1 LYLLSLLR
9 RNTAALKL
17 KRPFDREDLS
27 MLLRFNASTL
37 SSNTPRLLLHRSLL
51 LLLTLSLL
59 ASTLAAQSDKSTKW
73 AEAEKLSSEGKRLS
87 AEASRGPKAQASQK
101 FEQALQKFEQAR
113 ELFHSIKEFG
123 WEAHTLE
130 DIGQVYRSM
139 GNQQKALAY
148 LARAL
153 PLFHAAK
160 ELFNEGYT
168 HIRIGDIYDDLGE
181 KQKALAHY
189 MLAAPLFRPDF
200 LYEGEASAYKRIGR
214 VYDDL
219 GDKQEA
225 LANFEKALSLSQGD
239 RDNEAVILSQIGKI
253 YDEIGEKQKALD
265 SLGKAWSLCR
275 AINKRQGEA
284 AILTSLGKI
293 YLDLGQEEKA
303 LGSLEQALLIFQEI
317 KDHQGEAYTLVGLG
331 RVQDVMDL
339 PRKALENYLKALPIF
354 QDIKD
359 RRGEAYTIN
368 NIGKVYFDLGEKQK
382 TLENYLKALSIFQEI
397 KDRPGEALA
406 LSNIGALYRQLGE
419 KQKALDYVTQAL
431 RLNRAI
437 SDRSGE
443 AQTLRGLAISE
454 YEQGKL
460 SEARAN
466 SEASIAII
474 ESLRT
479 KITNQDLRSS
489 YFATVQGYYK
499 FYIEVLMS
507 LHKQRPTGGYDGE
520 ALQAS
525 ERARARV
532 LLETLAEANANIRQ
546 GVDPALVERERSLQK
561 RLDATAKNQQTLLS
575 NPYTKEQANAIA
587 KEIEAL
593 TTELQQVDT
602 QIRQTS
608 PRYAALTQPQP
619 LTLKEIQTQI
629 LDADTLLLEYSLGV
643 ERSYVWAVTP
653 DSITSYE
660 LPKYDEIEA
669 AARLVYS
676 RLTARNRRIDG
687 ETKEQWSARIARLD
701 RELPAVTAA
710 LSRMLLTPVATQLG
724 KKRLVIVADGMLQY
738 IPFAVL
744 PSPQAQGLGNSE
756 TNQSPSLDPQPLIVE
771 HEIVSLP
778 SASTLSVIRREV
790 AGRKPAPKTVV
801 ALADPVFTKNDER
814 VKKGSLAK
822 TNDNAKDA
830 ESVKELELV
839 EAAEDTGVSSEGL
852 YVPRLPGSRKEAEEI
867 VAMVPASERRLALD
881 FEASREVA
889 TSPELSQYRY
899 VHFSTHGF
907 LNSVR
912 PELSGI
918 VFSLVDER
926 GEAQDGFLRAHEVFN
941 LKLPAEVVV
950 LSACQTGIGRE
961 VRGEGLVSLTRG
973 FMYAGAPRVV
983 VSLWSVSELG
993 TAELMVRFY
1002 QEMLKGGKRP
1012 AEALRAA
1019 QVSLMKEKRWQSPF
1033 YWAPFTLQ
1041 GEWR

>member
-1 LYLLSLLR
+1 
-9 RNTAALKL
+9 
-17 KRPFDREDLS
+17 
-27 MLLRFNASTL
+27 MLPKFNASTL
-37 SSNTPRLLLHRSLL
+37 SLNTPSRILHRGLL

-59 ASTLAAQSDKSTKW
+59 ASTLAAQSDKSAKW
-73 AEAEKLSSEGKRLS
+73 TEAEKLSLEGTRLS
-87 AEASRGPKAQASQK
+87 AEASRGPKEQAPQK

-113 ELFHSIKEFG
+113 QLFHSIKNVSR
-123 WEAHTLE
+123 EAHTFV
-130 DIGQVYRSM
+130 DIGQAYRSM
-139 GNQQKALAY
+139 GNKQKALAY

-168 HIRIGDIYDDLGE
+168 HIRIGDVYNDLGD
-181 KQKALAHY
+181 KHKALAHY
-189 MLAAPLFRPDF
+189 TLAAPLFRPDF
-200 LYEGEASAYKRIGR
+200 LYEGEVSAYKRIGE
-214 VYDDL
+214 VHDDL
-219 GDKQEA
+219 GEKQEA

-239 RDNEAVILSQIGKI
+239 RDREAVILSQIGKI

-265 SLGKAWSLCR
+265 SLSKALSLCQS
-275 AINKRQGEA
+275 INKRQGEA

-293 YLDLGQEEKA
+293 YLDLGQEEKT
-303 LGSLEQALLIFQEI
+303 LDSLEQALLIFREI

-331 RVQDVMDL
+331 RTQDNMDL

-382 TLENYLKALSIFQEI
+382 TLENYLKALAIFQEI
-397 KDRPGEALA
+397 KDRPGEALT
-406 LSNIGALYRQLGE
+406 LSNIGAIYRQLGE

-431 RLNRAI
+431 RLSRAI

-443 AQTLRGLAISE
+443 AQTLRGLAIIE

-466 SEASIAII
+466 SEAAIAII

-479 KITNQDLRSS
+479 KITDQDLRSS

-499 FYIEVLMS
+499 FHIELLMS
-507 LHKQRPTGGYDGE
+507 LHKQRPTGGHDGE
-520 ALQAS
+520 ALQVS

-561 RLDATAKNQQTLLS
+561 RLDTTAKNQQTLLS
-575 NPYTKEQANAIA
+575 NPHTKERANAIA

-593 TTELQQVDT
+593 TTELQQVET

-619 LTLKEIQTQI
+619 LTLKEIQTQV

-643 ERSYVWAVTP
+643 ERSYVWAVTQ

-660 LPKYDEIEA
+660 LPKHDEIEA
-669 AARLVYS
+669 AASRVYY
-676 RLTARNRRIDG
+676 RLTARNRRSEG
-687 ETKEQWSARIARLD
+687 ETEEQWSARIARLD
-701 RELPAVTAA
+701 GELSAATAA
-710 LSRMLLTPVATQLG
+710 LSWMLLTPVATQLG
-724 KKRLVIVADGMLQY
+724 NKRLVIVADGMLQY

-744 PSPQAQGLGNSE
+744 P
-756 TNQSPSLDPQPLIVE
+756 DPNVTVGSAAAQPLVVE
-771 HEIVSLP
+771 HEIASLP

-801 ALADPVFTKNDER
+801 ALADPVFMKNDER
-814 VKKGSLAK
+814 VKKGSLAR
-822 TNDNAKDA
+822 TDDNAKEASARAGA

-839 EAAEDTGVSSEGL
+839 EAAEETGVSNEGL

-907 LNSVR
+907 LNSVH
-912 PELSGI
+912 PKLSGI

-993 TAELMVRFY
+993 TVELMVRFY
-1002 QEMLKGGKRP
+1002 REMLKGGKRP
-1012 AEALRAA
+1012 AAALRAA
-1019 QVSLMKEKRWQSPF
+1019 QVSLMKENRWQSPF
-1033 YWAPFTLQ
+1033 YWAAFTLQ